1 MYARG
6 AGAAGGV
13 SSSVLGVAAMSAALV
28 GRGGFDFAPASKI
41 AGRKREE
48 KTTNCICFLNPL
60 AKPLKRPKQL

>member
-41 AGRKREE
+41 AGAQKGKRDD
-48 KTTNCICFLNPL
+48 
-60 AKPLKRPKQL
+60 QY